1 MEAEIRKSTE
11 AEIMKSLEDAA
22 VLKQS
27 DLQGVKEPYN
37 RLPSQLWISHNPTVQ
52 SEKVQVLRK
61 NRKLLGR
68 ERMSSDDVQLY
79 KDFEWV
85 WEVFEL
91 GMLMFKVAFSLFND
105 INQSACSTLDQVLN
119 SQLDFDWVLYLSIIG
134 IFQFIRR

>member
-1 MEAEIRKSTE
+1 MFFQKIAWANKKQLFLNETILLCLHKEMEAEIRKSTE

-79 KDFEWV
+79 KDFE
-85 WEVFEL
+85 
-91 GMLMFKVAFSLFND
+91 
-105 INQSACSTLDQVLN
+105 
-119 SQLDFDWVLYLSIIG
+119 
-134 IFQFIRR
+134 